1 MSTSLSPP
9 PSQLCFFPVS
19 RFSSLFPCL
28 RVSVAPLLALA
39 PFLPHHLSPSRL
51 PRFLPRP
58 PTDTAPLTVKLY
70 LNRQSIG
77 FSDTDDMAPA
87 QTLELTPED
96 LVAGSV
102 SVLKFVK
109 FQRVT
114 GLSVRYVFGGKCGRT
129 DTQVVVCAQGGVSF
143 CREPAVFL
151 CRARYFN
158 KNVRLDLQA
167 RVMMDGSCL
176 VSMSYLGEPSSSK
189 CRPRIFQTLAA
200 GVRYD

>member
-1 MSTSLSPP
+1 MAITPPETSPCLDMVGLRGPMTNDCGMHSVLSRVHPFIRPP
-9 PSQLCFFPVS
+9 PSCVFIS
-19 RFSSLFPCL
+19 GSCFSSLFPCL

-114 GLSVRYVFGGKCGRT
+114 GLSVRYVFW
-129 DTQVVVCAQGGVSF
+129 
-143 CREPAVFL
+143 
-151 CRARYFN
+151 
-158 KNVRLDLQA
+158 
-167 RVMMDGSCL
+167 
-176 VSMSYLGEPSSSK
+176 GEK
-189 CRPRIFQTLAA
+189 RQ
-200 GVRYD
+200 D